1 MKKFL
6 TLMLAAI
13 MLLSLASFANARC
26 MKPCALNSLLP
37 IPAST

>member
-13 MLLSLASFANARC
+13 MLLSLASFANAEETTDLV
-26 MKPCALNSLLP
+26 M
-37 IPAST
+37 